1 VDAVRFR
8 VLGPLEATRA
18 GAPVALGGSR
28 PRAVLAALLLAGGH
42 QVRMDALVDAVWGD
56 SPPDTAVKTVQ
67 KYVSQLRAQLGT
79 PGLIVSGA
87 DGYRLETADVDSR
100 AFEALVAEGMRE
112 QGPERAADALTR
124 ALELWRG
131 DPYPD
136 LPDLASAQ
144 TERRRLVE
152 QRLAAIEALAEAR
165 LALGQHSAM
174 IAWLHELVA
183 AYPLRERLWG
193 LLMRAL
199 YRDGRQAEAL
209 AAFARLRATLID
221 ELGADPTPALQVL
234 HERILR
240 HEEETPPRPARGPR
254 LAAPPLH
261 LTRLVGRDREIT
273 YLTSA
278 LGSHRLVTLTG
289 PAGSGK
295 TRLAAELFDRFTSG
309 QGMREQGTGEPGGDA
324 CFVELAGVTDPNR
337 VPSAVTNALR
347 LGEQPG
353 RELAQLLADSLATRR
368 LLLVLDN
375 CEHVLD
381 AAADLVTGLL
391 SAARGLRVLATGRQP
406 LGAGG
411 EVIVEVPPLDL
422 PETDEP
428 ATVAASD
435 AVTLLMMRAEA
446 AGAGFL
452 IDESNA
458 ADVAR
463 IARRLD
469 GLPLALELAAVRLRV
484 FGTRRLADL
493 LDDRFAVLVSSI
505 RTAPPRHQTLRA
517 AVTWSYD
524 LLDDDE
530 KGLFRALSVFEGGF
544 DLPAAQRVAGED
556 LVIALLPALVERSM
570 VVVDRR
576 DGNPRYRLLETLR
589 EYGRAH
595 LDPDEAHE
603 SRRSHLAYFVE
614 LAEQAGPAVRGPL
627 RLESLAR
634 LDADRNNLRTALN
647 WALAHGD
654 RTAAV
659 RLAAALNAY
668 WDEVGQFTEGASWLR
683 DALAGATE
691 QRLGRATE
699 QRLGR
704 ATEQRLG
711 RADEVAAEL
720 RALAHEGIALMAIGR
735 GEHEHA
741 EHSARL
747 ARELAESAG
756 DACGVAR
763 ATAQLGVVALYRG
776 NYAEAEPHLVAALSE
791 FARLG
796 MRYEQGEV
804 LGRIGHL
811 HRLSGDYVASR
822 VFLEQAVVLR
832 AELGDGVGA
841 AWSRWQLGVLA
852 RYEGDYA
859 GAEALYEQSLAE
871 FEAEE
876 DASGVAHVRY
886 SMADVARLRGDH
898 DVATDLYLASLAKL
912 RDKGD
917 RRCVASILYNLGALE
932 LGRADRVGARA
943 LLRQS
948 LALRR
953 ELGDQSGVAECL
965 EGFAAL
971 DEPGGDPISAVRLL
985 AVADALRTRTGSARP
1000 SSDDQAIADRLRAL
1014 RTSVGDEAFDAAWRA
1029 GQDLDP
1035 DVVAAAMQDSGPDGP
1050 APGPF
1055 PPRRHQTG
1063 TAVGDNG
1070 GHGP

>member
-1 VDAVRFR
+1 MEHD
-8 VLGPLEATRA
+8 
-18 GAPVALGGSR
+18 
-28 PRAVLAALLLAGGH
+28 
-42 QVRMDALVDAVWGD
+42 
-56 SPPDTAVKTVQ
+56 
-67 KYVSQLRAQLGT
+67 
-79 PGLIVSGA
+79 
-87 DGYRLETADVDSR
+87 
-100 AFEALVAEGMRE
+100 
-112 QGPERAADALTR
+112 
-124 ALELWRG
+124 
-131 DPYPD
+131 
-136 LPDLASAQ
+136 
-144 TERRRLVE
+144 
-152 QRLAAIEALAEAR
+152 
-165 LALGQHSAM
+165 
-174 IAWLHELVA
+174 
-183 AYPLRERLWG
+183 
-193 LLMRAL
+193 
-199 YRDGRQAEAL
+199 
-209 AAFARLRATLID
+209 
-221 ELGADPTPALQVL
+221 
-234 HERILR
+234 
-240 HEEETPPRPARGPR
+240 
-254 LAAPPLH
+254 
-261 LTRLVGRDREIT
+261 
-273 YLTSA
+273 
-278 LGSHRLVTLTG
+278 
-289 PAGSGK
+289 
-295 TRLAAELFDRFTSG
+295 
-309 QGMREQGTGEPGGDA
+309 GDA

-337 VPSAVTNALR
+337 VASAVTNALR

-353 RELAQLLADSLATRR
+353 RGLAQLLADSLATRR

-381 AAADLVTGLL
+381 ATADLVTGLL
-391 SAARGLRVLATGRQP
+391 SAARGLQVLATSRQP

-446 AGAGFL
+446 AGAGFA
-452 IDESNA
+452 IGESNA

-484 FGTRRLADL
+484 FGSRRLADL

-524 LLDDDE
+524 LLGDDE

-544 DLPAAQRVAGED
+544 DLSAAQRVAGTD
-556 LVIALLPALVERSM
+556 LVISLLPALVERSM

-576 DGNPRYRLLETLR
+576 DGNTRYRLLETLR

-614 LAEQAGPAVRGPL
+614 LAEKAGPAVRGPL
-627 RLESLAR
+627 RLESMAR
-634 LDADRNNLRTALN
+634 LDADRNNLRMALN
-647 WALAHGD
+647 WALTHGD
-654 RTAAV
+654 HTAAV
-659 RLAAALNAY
+659 RLAAALNPY
-668 WDEVGQFTEGASWLR
+668 WDEVGQFSEGASWLR
-683 DALAGATE
+683 DALAGS
-691 QRLGRATE
+691 
-699 QRLGR
+699 
-704 ATEQRLG
+704 
-711 RADEVAAEL
+711 DEVAAEL
-720 RALAHEGIALMAIGR
+720 RAQAHEGIALMAIGR

-741 EHSARL
+741 ERSARL
-747 ARELAESAG
+747 ARELAESAD

-791 FARLG
+791 FTRLG
-796 MRYEQGEV
+796 MRYERGEV

-811 HRLSGDYVASR
+811 HRLSGDYRASR
-822 VFLEQAVVLR
+822 FFLEQALMLR
-832 AELGDGVGA
+832 AEFGDGVGA

-859 GAEALYEQSLAE
+859 GAEAFYEQSLAE
-871 FEAEE
+871 FEAQ
-876 DASGVAHVRY
+876 DDPSGVAHVRY

-917 RRCVASILYNLGALE
+917 RRCVASILYSLGALE

-948 LALRR
+948 LELRR

-971 DEPGGDPISAVRLL
+971 DERGGDPISAVRLL
-985 AVADALRTRTGSARP
+985 AAADALRTRTGSARP
-1000 SSDDQAIADRLRAL
+1000 SSDDRAIADRLHAL
-1014 RTSVGDEAFDAAWRA
+1014 RAAVGDEVFDAAWRT
-1029 GQDLDP
+1029 GHDLDP
-1035 DVVAAAMQDSGPDGP
+1035 DVVAAAMQDPGPDGP
-1050 APGPF
+1050 AAPRPF

-1063 TAVGDNG
+1063 TAMGDNG